1 MTRQEITYQGWTNY
15 ETWNVNL
22 WLQNTNG
29 SQEFWYAQ
37 AREILVK
44 HGPREA
50 VLILARQ
57 LETQFDEEADYL
69 IDDRRPCCVID
80 LLRAS
85 LREVNWQEITDHL
98 LEEVVCREL
107 DTTL

>member
-1 MTRQEITYQGWTNY
+1 MTKQETTYQGWSNY

-37 AREILVK
+37 AREMLVK

-50 VLILARQ
+50 VLVLERQ

-69 IDDRRPCCVID
+69 IDDRRPCCCID

-85 LREVNWQEITDHL
+85 LRAVNWREIVDHL
-98 LEEVVCREL
+98 LEEVQAEN
-107 DTTL
+107 

>member
-1 MTRQEITYQGWTNY
+1 MTKQDVEYNGWTNY

-85 LREVNWQEITDHL
+85 LREVNWQEIVDHL
-98 LEEVVCREL
+98 LEEVQAEN
-107 DTTL
+107 